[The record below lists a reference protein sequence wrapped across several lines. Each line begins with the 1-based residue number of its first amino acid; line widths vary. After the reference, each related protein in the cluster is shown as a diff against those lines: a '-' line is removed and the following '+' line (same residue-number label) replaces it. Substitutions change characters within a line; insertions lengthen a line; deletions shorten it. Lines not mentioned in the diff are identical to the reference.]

1 MARGRSRTGPEL
13 VDAAPVA
20 RASRVGR
27 PPVSESIQTR
37 QRILDGARECFVR
50 LGFDQTTVKDIAS
63 AAGIT
68 AGAIYYHFDSKQ
80 DIFVAVYHWLQEV
93 VFGEFERVV
102 SESGGTLVDRFS
114 ALLEK
119 AADMHAK
126 DRQLAAFTAI
136 SPIEIQRHDEL
147 RRLVGDDAR
156 TVYRFFERMVQE
168 AGDEVEPEDR
178 EGVVNMLVA
187 VVTGFSMLGA
197 TARSSRAHREA
208 IDAFRHVLSGTLLGV
223 PAKLAIRRP

>member
-50 LGFDQTTVKDIAS
+50 LGYDQTTVKDIAS

-80 DIFVAVYHWLQEV
+80 DIFVGVYRSLQDL
-93 VFGEFERVV
+93 VFGEFQSVA
-102 SESGGTLVDRFS
+102 SESRGTLVDRLG

-119 AADMHAK
+119 AA
-126 DRQLAAFTAI
+126 
-136 SPIEIQRHDEL
+136 
-147 RRLVGDDAR
+147 
-156 TVYRFFERMVQE
+156 
-168 AGDEVEPEDR
+168 
-178 EGVVNMLVA
+178 
-187 VVTGFSMLGA
+187 
-197 TARSSRAHREA
+197 
-208 IDAFRHVLSGTLLGV
+208 
-223 PAKLAIRRP
+223 